1 MLWGAGPTRS
11 VRSID
16 TRKFRPYGWHKADG
30 GLDQLMPQTESITP
44 MLLKVF
50 INMTGSE
57 AMVGIFDLTIFAYGA
72 AKQCKSQIRT
82 LLLHVANS
90 EVAMQG
96 SDVQRLWRLC
106 CIFIMGLVMCRSA
119 AMGCTLTEMFT
130 IGLQGACV
138 CGVVVGLLPMVH
150 RRRPEPMTL
159 DQYRVKFPNWTGT
172 RPATSWLSK
181 GKRGRRLRWCYHQS
195 AKGIS
200 ARTGS
205 LPASFREWSKGCRR
219 RDANIMQPGR
229 WCLDSDS
236 FSQWASRFT
245 MCAVLSLAIVMGG
258 TSGLLFCTVLCHG
271 LACIH
276 IAAIATGNLPLRNS

>member
-1 MLWGAGPTRS
+1 
-11 VRSID
+11 
-16 TRKFRPYGWHKADG
+16 
-30 GLDQLMPQTESITP
+30 
-44 MLLKVF
+44 
-50 INMTGSE
+50 
-57 AMVGIFDLTIFAYGA
+57 
-72 AKQCKSQIRT
+72 
-82 LLLHVANS
+82 
-90 EVAMQG
+90 
-96 SDVQRLWRLC
+96 
-106 CIFIMGLVMCRSA
+106 MGLVMCRSA

-138 CGVVVGLLPMVH
+138 CGIVVGLLPMVH

-181 GKRGRRLRWCYHQS
+181 GKRGRRLRWCYHQT

-236 FSQWASRFT
+236 FGQWASRFT

-258 TSGLLFCTVLCHG
+258 TSGYLLFCTVLCHG
-271 LACIH
+271 APTLGRVIANHKIIH
-276 IAAIATGNLPLRNS
+276 SS